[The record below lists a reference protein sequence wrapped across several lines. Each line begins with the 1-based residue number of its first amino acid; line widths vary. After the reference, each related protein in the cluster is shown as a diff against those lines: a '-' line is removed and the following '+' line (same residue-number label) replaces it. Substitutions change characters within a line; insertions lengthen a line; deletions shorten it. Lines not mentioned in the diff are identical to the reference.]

1 MPKVND
7 EYIYKKKEQILNSL
21 ETVFQRKSLVD
32 INMMDII
39 KEAGL
44 SKGGIYRYYKDVDE
58 IIIEMINDITNKYY
72 LKNNFVQKIAYN
84 SVDENNI
91 IEIFKVL
98 GTNIENS
105 VSTLGKIQFELTI
118 LQVSNP
124 ERAEK
129 ILSGLTEYNNG
140 RNLIGK
146 LHFQIEKGIE
156 IGLYK
161 PSIKLEEIYD
171 YIKVNIEGIVKVVVF
186 EKCYEHKEKIID
198 VKKMMNMLASTVVNM
213 LKNNF

>member
-140 RNLIGK
+140 RNSIGK
-146 LHFQIEKGIE
+146 
-156 IGLYK
+156 
-161 PSIKLEEIYD
+161 
-171 YIKVNIEGIVKVVVF
+171 
-186 EKCYEHKEKIID
+186 
-198 VKKMMNMLASTVVNM
+198 
-213 LKNNF
+213 